1 MCCDPNDYKEE
12 EINGEC
18 PDCGMDTVDGDA
30 YDKCGYSPVEC
41 ETCDWRPCD
50 QSC

>member
-1 MCCDPNDYKEE
+1 MIKTELLN
-12 EINGEC
+12 
-18 PDCGMDTVDGDA
+18 GDA
-30 YDKCGYSPVEC
+30 FESCGYSPVEC